1 MDKEE
6 AEKSVDCVTDQERE
20 YAQNAL
26 NEFNE
31 TSYANCLQNINKLE
45 NRTYDFK
52 VAHNK
57 AVVEYYKS
65 DSRKPINSR
74 RR

>member
-6 AEKSVDCVTDQERE
+6 QEKSVDCVTDQERE

-31 TSYANCLQNINKLE
+31 
-45 NRTYDFK
+45 
-52 VAHNK
+52 
-57 AVVEYYKS
+57 
-65 DSRKPINSR
+65 
-74 RR
+74 

>member
-1 MDKEE
+1 MLQIHLLLIRFLYFR
-6 AEKSVDCVTDQERE
+6 A
-20 YAQNAL
+20 
-26 NEFNE
+26 
-31 TSYANCLQNINKLE
+31 SYANCLQNINKLE

-65 DSRKPINSR
+65 EMKKTEQFQKSLNNIFNQVSFLIRQP
-74 RR
+74 